1 MTLSIGSFILLLC
14 SILTALIVEAIK
26 QLVHLD
32 KPNIAAA
39 IVSVVVGIA
48 VPLGYAIIN
57 HIPIDTTA
65 VLYIISIVVLSWLCA
80 MLGFDKVM
88 QTLSQLRR

>member
-48 VPLGYAIIN
+48 VPLGYVIIN
-57 HIPIDTTA
+57 RIPIDTTV

>member
-14 SILTALIVEAIK
+14 SVLTALIVEAIK

-39 IVSVVVGIA
+39 IVSVIVGIA
-48 VPLGYAIIN
+48 VPLGYVIIN
-57 HIPIDTTA
+57 RIPIDTTV

>member
-39 IVSVVVGIA
+39 IVSVIVGIA

-57 HIPIDTTA
+57 RIPIDTTV